1 MFGFATFR
9 LLLLAYFGHLVTSQQ
24 RWRTPCKDVV
34 TPPSVTRKLLEELQ
48 RSGQHASDDDTDEKV
63 LVQALAETQRM
74 RGILEFFLKVV
85 RVLRSRVQLTERN
98 SPSFMSNVLARRI
111 LRQRRTRSFPA
122 EPQPTLGAE

>member
-1 MFGFATFR
+1 MMR
-9 LLLLAYFGHLVTSQQ
+9 IAYFSCLLVAYSGHLVTSQQ

-48 RSGQHASDDDTDEKV
+48 RSGQHASDDDTDEQV

-85 RVLRSRVQLTERN
+85 RVLCSCAQFTERYN
-98 SPSFMSNVLARRI
+98 PSFK
-111 LRQRRTRSFPA
+111 
-122 EPQPTLGAE
+122 